1 MILVKV
7 IGKYLILL
15 LIAVLVLSACGKGK
29 QDENSKDLS
38 KTETS
43 NHKGGELNVGL
54 NAAPSGTLSSVLSSD
69 ASDSAVEA
77 YYNESLIKLDKNMK
91 PKPFIASWK
100 DIDPGK
106 KIKFTIKKGIKWQ
119 DGNEFKIDDW
129 IYTLNVLA
137 DKDYQG
143 SYFPIVENIEGAK
156 EKHEGKTD
164 TISGLKKLNDYSM
177 EVTFKEKKVN
187 YLEGFFAG
195 PLLSKKYLSD
205 VAVKDLAKSDKIR
218 KHPIGIGPY
227 KVTKV
232 VQGEAVQLEKFNDYW
247 QGKPSLDKINLKV
260 IDQTQIVKAMKNGE
274 IDMTDSTTG
283 SIAQEA
289 KKSGDGKL
297 KVLST
302 PGTDYS
308 VIGFVSH
315 DYDKEK
321 NKTGAERPKY
331 KEKELRQAMLYAID
345 RKKWIKAFYQGYG
358 KELNS
363 FVPSIHWIAAD
374 QKDLNNYSY
383 DPEKAKKMLD
393 KLGYKDRNGDG
404 FREDPNGKPFEINL
418 KHYAGSNPTF
428 EPRTAAIKDF
438 WEKVGLKTNVKMV
451 EFGKYNDDLASASKD
466 MEVYFRT
473 WTGGSDPDP
482 SDLYHTDRPQNEMR
496 TTDKTSDK
504 LLDDALDFNKVGNN
518 DKKRKEIY
526 LEWQKH
532 TNEVLPA
539 LPIVQL
545 DTITVVNDKVR
556 NVDISI
562 GSEKDLYQITKE

>member
-1 MILVKV
+1 MKV

-164 TISGLKKLNDYSM
+164 TISGLKKLNDSSM

>member
-1 MILVKV
+1 MKV

-156 EKHEGKTD
+156 EKHEGKAD

-504 LLDDALDFNKVGNN
+504 LLDDALDFNKVENN